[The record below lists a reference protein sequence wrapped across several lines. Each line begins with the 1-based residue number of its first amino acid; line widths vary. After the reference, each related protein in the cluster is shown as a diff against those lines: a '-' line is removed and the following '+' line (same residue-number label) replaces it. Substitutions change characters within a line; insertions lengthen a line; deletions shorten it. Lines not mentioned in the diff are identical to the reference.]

1 MINDTAFIVISATVA
16 GLLGIAATVAV
27 LQERAARR
35 ELDGGVQG
43 NLDGG
48 ALLAADKYGPDGTPP
63 GSRTGYEG
71 VLRVVWWLSIVAVL
85 VGVGLSNAYPGTQQ
99 TEIFAVGGA
108 AAALV
113 VLLHEILPARRRGAL
128 ASTIEVVGALA
139 LISGLVL
146 LTGRADSPF
155 VFFYHVLA
163 VAVALT
169 VGGWAAMAV
178 AAAASLAYLGI
189 SWLDPN
195 RATFAAADL
204 LHIALNAG
212 SIFVLA
218 YLAGVFA
225 SGERRLRGTIE
236 RLWRIDHL
244 TGLIRREELSVTL
257 EQEVQRSRRSERSFC
272 LLMCDLDGLKAINDT
287 SGHERG
293 DTVLRGVGNAIRR
306 SIRAV
311 DSAYRYGGDEFVVLL
326 PETEY
331 RGAYLVAEKIRVEVE
346 ELGLAAPAADLQTS
360 ISVGLVSYPEDGIS
374 AEELLLAA
382 DRAMYHAKSLGK
394 NQISGNPR
402 PPRRLAMAIEAPR
415 PERPSEASPRLRPIG
430 LGGAN
435 HEPTEED
442 EPDPREMRRQI
453 AAAQRNMDPDHQIRK
468 AMDVFLS

>member
-1 MINDTAFIVISATVA
+1 VVNDTAFIVISATVA
-16 GLLGIAATVAV
+16 GLLGIAAAVAV
-27 LQERAARR
+27 LRERATRR
-35 ELDGGVQG
+35 EVNGEAQDG
-43 NLDGG
+43 DGE
-48 ALLAADKYGPDGTPP
+48 ALTAADKYGSSGSLP
-63 GSRTGYEG
+63 GLRAGYDG

-85 VGVGLSNAYPGTQQ
+85 VGVGLSKAYPDTQ
-99 TEIFAVGGA
+99 TRIFAVGGA

-113 VLLHEILPARRRGAL
+113 VLLHEILPPRRRGAL
-128 ASTIEVVGALA
+128 ASTIEVIGALA

-146 LTGRADSPF
+146 LSGHAGSPF
-155 VFFYHVLA
+155 VFFYHVVA

-169 VGGWAAMAV
+169 VGGWAAMVV

-189 SWLDPN
+189 SWLDPG
-195 RATFAAADL
+195 RATFTAPDL
-204 LHIALNAG
+204 LRIALNAG

-293 DTVLRGVGNAIRR
+293 DAVLRGLGNAIRR
-306 SIRAV
+306 SIRTV

-331 RGAYLVAEKIRVEVE
+331 RGAYLVAEKIRIGVE
-346 ELGLAAPAADLQTS
+346 ELGLAAAASDLVTS
-360 ISVGLVSYPEDGIS
+360 ISIGLVSYPEDGIS
-374 AEELLLAA
+374 ADELLLAA

-402 PPRRLAMAIEAPR
+402 PPRRLAMAIEQPR
-415 PERPSEASPRLRPIG
+415 ADRPSEAKPRPQPVSIS
-430 LGGAN
+430 GAN
-435 HEPTEED
+435 HDPAEED

>member
-27 LQERAARR
+27 LQERAARQVN
-35 ELDGGVQG
+35 GGSQDEG
-43 NLDGG
+43 DGG
-48 ALLAADKYGPDGTPP
+48 ALTAADKYGPSGNPP
-63 GSRTGYEG
+63 GSRTGYDG

-85 VGVGLSNAYPGTQQ
+85 VGVGLSKAYPATETQ
-99 TEIFAVGGA
+99 IFGVGGA

-146 LTGRADSPF
+146 LTGEATSPF
-155 VFFYHVLA
+155 VFFYHVVA

-178 AAAASLAYLGI
+178 AAVASLAYLGI
-189 SWLDPN
+189 SWLDPL
-195 RATFAAADL
+195 RATFGGVDL
-204 LHIALNAG
+204 LRIGLNAG

-236 RLWRIDHL
+236 RLWRIDHM

-272 LLMCDLDGLKAINDT
+272 LLMCDLDGLKTINDT

-293 DTVLRGVGNAIRR
+293 DAVLRGVGSAIRR
-306 SIRAV
+306 SIRTV

-331 RGAYLVAEKIRVEVE
+331 RGAYLVAEKIRIGVE
-346 ELGLAAPAADLQTS
+346 ELGLAAPAADMVTS
-360 ISVGLVSYPEDGIS
+360 ISIGLVSYPEDGIS

-382 DRAMYHAKSLGK
+382 DRAMYHAKGLGK

-415 PERPSEASPRLRPIG
+415 PDRPREPSPRPQPVDF
-430 LGGAN
+430 GGAS
-435 HEPTEED
+435 HEPAEED

>member
-27 LQERAARR
+27 LQERAARQVN
-35 ELDGGVQG
+35 GGSQDEG
-43 NLDGG
+43 DGG
-48 ALLAADKYGPDGTPP
+48 ALTAADKYGPSGNPP
-63 GSRTGYEG
+63 GSRTGYDG

-85 VGVGLSNAYPGTQQ
+85 VGVGLSKAYPATETQ
-99 TEIFAVGGA
+99 IFGVGGA

-146 LTGRADSPF
+146 LTGEATSPF
-155 VFFYHVLA
+155 VFFYHVVA

-178 AAAASLAYLGI
+178 AAVASLAYLGI
-189 SWLDPN
+189 SWLDPL
-195 RATFAAADL
+195 RATFGGVDL
-204 LHIALNAG
+204 LRIGLNAG

-236 RLWRIDHL
+236 RLWRIDHM

-272 LLMCDLDGLKAINDT
+272 LLMCDLDGLKTINDT

-293 DTVLRGVGNAIRR
+293 DAVLRGVGSAIRR
-306 SIRAV
+306 SIRTV

-331 RGAYLVAEKIRVEVE
+331 RGAYLVAEKIRIGVE
-346 ELGLAAPAADLQTS
+346 ELGLAAPAADMVTS
-360 ISVGLVSYPEDGIS
+360 ISIGLVSYPEDGIS
-374 AEELLLAA
+374 AEDLLLAA
-382 DRAMYHAKSLGK
+382 DRAMYHAKGLGK

-415 PERPSEASPRLRPIG
+415 PDRPREPSPRPQPVDF
-430 LGGAN
+430 GGAS
-435 HEPTEED
+435 HEPAEED

>member
-1 MINDTAFIVISATVA
+1 VINDTAFIVISATVA
-16 GLLGIAATVAV
+16 GLLGIAAAVAV

-35 ELDGGVQG
+35 AENGGTHG
-43 NLDGG
+43 DHDPA
-48 ALLAADKYGPDGTPP
+48 ALTAADKNGPP
-63 GSRTGYEG
+63 GNPSGPRTGYEG
-71 VLRVVWWLSIVAVL
+71 VLRVVWWLSIMAVL
-85 VGVGLSNAYPGTQQ
+85 VGVGLSNPYPGTQ

-146 LTGRADSPF
+146 LPGRATSPF
-155 VFFYHVLA
+155 VFFSHVVA

-178 AAAASLAYLGI
+178 AAVASLSYLGI
-189 SWLDPN
+189 SSLDSN
-195 RATFAAADL
+195 LTSFAPSDL
-204 LHIALNAG
+204 LRIALNAG

-236 RLWRIDHL
+236 RLWRIDHM
-244 TGLIRREELSVTL
+244 TGLIRREELGFTL

-287 SGHERG
+287 SGPERG
-293 DTVLRGVGNAIRR
+293 DTVLRGVGIAIRR

-331 RGAYLVAEKIRVEVE
+331 RGAYLVAEKIRLGVE
-346 ELGLAAPAADLQTS
+346 ELGLAASAVDLVTTIS
-360 ISVGLVSYPEDGIS
+360 IGLVSYPEDGIS
-374 AEELLLAA
+374 ADELLLAA

-415 PERPSEASPRLRPIG
+415 PEWSSEASPRPRPVG
-430 LGGAN
+430 LSGAN
-435 HEPTEED
+435 HDPVEED

>member
-1 MINDTAFIVISATVA
+1 VINDTAFIVISATVA

-27 LQERAARR
+27 LQERAARQVN
-35 ELDGGVQG
+35 GGSQDEG
-43 NLDGG
+43 DGG
-48 ALLAADKYGPDGTPP
+48 ALTAADKYGPSGNPP
-63 GSRTGYEG
+63 GSRTGYDG

-85 VGVGLSNAYPGTQQ
+85 VGVGLSKAYPATETQ
-99 TEIFAVGGA
+99 IFGVGGA

-146 LTGRADSPF
+146 LTGEATSPF
-155 VFFYHVLA
+155 VFFYHVVA

-178 AAAASLAYLGI
+178 AAVASLAYLGI
-189 SWLDPN
+189 SWLDPL
-195 RATFAAADL
+195 RATFGGVDL
-204 LHIALNAG
+204 LRIGLNAG

-236 RLWRIDHL
+236 RLWRIDHM

-272 LLMCDLDGLKAINDT
+272 LLMCDLDGLKTINDT

-293 DTVLRGVGNAIRR
+293 DAVLRGVGSAIRR
-306 SIRAV
+306 SIRTV

-331 RGAYLVAEKIRVEVE
+331 RGAYLVAEKIRIGVE
-346 ELGLAAPAADLQTS
+346 ELGLAAPAADMVTS
-360 ISVGLVSYPEDGIS
+360 ISIGLVSYPEDGIS
-374 AEELLLAA
+374 AEDLLLAA
-382 DRAMYHAKSLGK
+382 DRAMYHAKGLGK

-415 PERPSEASPRLRPIG
+415 PDRPREPSPRPQPVDF
-430 LGGAN
+430 GGAS
-435 HEPTEED
+435 HEPAEED

>member
-1 MINDTAFIVISATVA
+1 VINDTAFIVISATVA
-16 GLLGIAATVAV
+16 GLLGIAAAVAV
-27 LQERAARR
+27 LQEHAARR
-35 ELDGGVQG
+35 AD
-43 NLDGG
+43 NGG
-48 ALLAADKYGPDGTPP
+48 AQGDRDAGGLTPADKYGPSGNPP
-63 GSRTGYEG
+63 GPRTGYEG

-85 VGVGLSNAYPGTQQ
+85 VGVGLSNAYPDTQ
-99 TEIFAVGGA
+99 TDIFAVGGA

-146 LTGRADSPF
+146 LTGQARSPF
-155 VFFYHVLA
+155 VFFYPVVA

-178 AAAASLAYLGI
+178 AAVASLAYLGI

-195 RATFAAADL
+195 LTSFKPGDL
-204 LHIALNAG
+204 LRIALNAG

-236 RLWRIDHL
+236 RLWRIDHM
-244 TGLIRREELSVTL
+244 TGLIRREELGFTL
-257 EQEVQRSRRSERSFC
+257 EQEVQRSRRSERAFC

-293 DTVLRGVGNAIRR
+293 DAVLRGVGIAIRR

-331 RGAYLVAEKIRVEVE
+331 RGAYLVAEKIRLGVE
-346 ELGLAAPAADLQTS
+346 ELGLAAPAADLLTTIS
-360 ISVGLVSYPEDGIS
+360 IGLVSYPEDGIS
-374 AEELLLAA
+374 ADELLLAA

-415 PERPSEASPRLRPIG
+415 PDWPSEPSPRPQPVG
-430 LGGAN
+430 LSGAN
-435 HEPTEED
+435 HDPAEED